1 MLMKVKVLCEK
12 LGLSVIA
19 GNEYLNREIKSG
31 YCCDLL
37 SLVMSKADKGCCWV
51 TVQTHPNIVA
61 VASLL
66 EVGCIIIPEAIQVE
80 DNTRKKAEQEG
91 IPILSSDM
99 NGFELCGRLYSLLGE
114 GR

>member
-1 MLMKVKVLCEK
+1 MKAKVLCEK
-12 LGLSVIA
+12 LGLSIIA

-37 SLVMSKADKGCCWV
+37 SLVMSKADKGCCWI

-66 EVGCIIIPEAIQVE
+66 EVGCIIIPEAIEVE
-80 DNTRKKAEQEG
+80 PNTCIKAEQEG
-91 IPILSSDM
+91 IPILSTDM
-99 NGFELCGRLYSLLGE
+99 NGFELSGKLYNLLRE
-114 GR
+114 DH